1 MQDLLKSKKMK
12 MIYFAVSL
20 FFFFLFAVF
29 TLIVKKDVL
38 TQFDFNMAVKFQDHT
53 PLRFDGFLS
62 FFSFLASFETIGVLL
77 IVFVA
82 VRKKIISGILLLA
95 LFVIAHTVELFG
107 KTFMNHPPPPFMF
120 VRHHDTAVNFVGS
133 YVREGFSYPSGHS
146 FRTIF
151 LSILIIFSILN
162 FKKLHIFLKAVLI
175 LGILAIIILVCAGRI
190 ILGEHWTTDVIGGG
204 LFGAGLGFL
213 GVLLL

>member
-1 MQDLLKSKKMK
+1 MQDLLKSKNMRVF
-12 MIYFAVSL
+12 YFAISL

-29 TLIVKKDVL
+29 TFIVKKDLL

-53 PLRFDGFLS
+53 PLKFDSFLS

-77 IVFVA
+77 LIFV
-82 VRKKIISGILLLA
+82 VLRKKIISGILLLF

-120 VRHHDTAVNFVGS
+120 VRHHDSAVNFVGS

-146 FRTIF
+146 FRTVF
-151 LSILIIFSILN
+151 LSLIVGFTILN
-162 FKKLHIFLKAVLI
+162 FKNMHIFLKIMLLLVIA
-175 LGILAIIILVCAGRI
+175 AIVVLVCAGRI
-190 ILGEHWTTDVIGGG
+190 ILGEHWMTDVIGGG
-204 LFGAGLGFL
+204 LFGVGLGFL
-213 GVLLL
+213 GIILL